1 MIHGPNSGLGVRCR
15 VNDSRSDEYLQT
27 PNRERSGMT
36 ESSHP
41 LMRLLSHLRHYRS
54 MVLLA
59 SLCSVLNKV
68 WDLAPPVLI
77 GMAIDV
83 VATRED
89 SFLAQMGYPDVYD
102 QLYILTGFTVVI
114 WVLESMFQYFYAV
127 LWRNLAQTAQ
137 HELRMSA
144 YTHIQNLEMQWYSE
158 QSTGGLMAIMND
170 DVNQLERFLDQG
182 ATDLLHVAT
191 TIIVVGAIM
200 ISVAPEVALLA
211 ILPVPIIVT
220 GSFIYQRKIG
230 ERYTKV
236 RGKVADLNAL
246 LNNNL
251 HGITTIKSFT
261 AEDREVERVS
271 AASTSYRDANKEA
284 IRLSASF
291 VPIIRMAILFA
302 FTANMLVGGWFALDG
317 RIGLGA
323 YSVIVFITQRL
334 LWPLT
339 RLGETFDLY
348 QRAMASTSRV
358 LDLLDTEIGI
368 VEGETRLDSVRG
380 EIEFSDVG
388 FSYPNREVVL
398 NDIDLTV
405 PAGKTVGLVG
415 STGSGK
421 TTLVRLLLRFHDPD
435 SGIVTLD
442 GHDVRE
448 LTLESLRGSI
458 ALVSQTTT
466 LFPGSVRE
474 NVRYGDPDADE
485 QAVIEAARIAEAL
498 SFIEDLPDGWDTD
511 IGEGGH
517 KLSGGQRQRIAIA
530 RAVLKDAPVLVL
542 DEATSNVD
550 NETEAALKR
559 SIERISVGRTT
570 LIIAHRL
577 STVRNADVIAV
588 IGEGVI
594 SETGTHEELLESKGL
609 YSRLWAVQTGE
620 VSA

>member
-1 MIHGPNSGLGVRCR
+1 
-15 VNDSRSDEYLQT
+15 
-27 PNRERSGMT
+27 MT

-41 LMRLLSHLRHYRS
+41 LMRLLSHLRHYRGL
-54 MVLLA
+54 VLLA

-83 VATRED
+83 VAARED

-102 QLYILTGFTVVI
+102 QLYILTGITVVI

-144 YTHIQNLEMQWYSE
+144 YTHIQDLEMQWYSE
-158 QSTGGLMAIMND
+158 QSTGSLMAIMND

-200 ISVAPEVALLA
+200 VSVAPEVALLA
-211 ILPVPIIVT
+211 ILPVPIIVG

-230 ERYTKV
+230 VRYIKV

-317 RIGLGA
+317 RISLGA

-368 VEGETRLDSVRG
+368 VEGDTSLDSVRG
-380 EIEFSDVG
+380 EIEFRDVE

-398 NDIDLTV
+398 NDVDLTV
-405 PAGKTVGLVG
+405 SAGKTVGLVG

-435 SGIVTLD
+435 SGTVTLD

-448 LTLESLRGSI
+448 LTLDSLRGSI

-474 NVRYGDPDADE
+474 NVRYGDPEADE
-485 QAVIEAARIAEAL
+485 VAVIEAARIAEAL
-498 SFIEDLPDGWDTD
+498 SFIEELPDGWDTD

-517 KLSGGQRQRIAIA
+517 RLSGGQRQRIAIA

-588 IGEGVI
+588 IGDGVI
-594 SETGTHEELLESKGL
+594 SEMGTHEELLESNGL

>member
-1 MIHGPNSGLGVRCR
+1 
-15 VNDSRSDEYLQT
+15 
-27 PNRERSGMT
+27 MT

-41 LMRLLSHLRHYRS
+41 LMRLLSHLRHHRS
-54 MVLLA
+54 LVLLA

-83 VATRED
+83 VAARED

-102 QLYILTGFTVVI
+102 QLYILTGITVVI

-144 YTHIQNLEMQWYSE
+144 YTHIQDLEMQWYSE
-158 QSTGGLMAIMND
+158 QSTGSLMAIMND

-200 ISVAPEVALLA
+200 VSVAPEVALLA

-230 ERYTKV
+230 VRYTKV

-271 AASTSYRDANKEA
+271 TASTSYRDANKEA

-317 RIGLGA
+317 RISLGA

-368 VEGETRLDSVRG
+368 VEGDTSLDSVGG

-435 SGIVTLD
+435 SGTVTLD

-448 LTLESLRGSI
+448 LTLDSLRGSI

-485 QAVIEAARIAEAL
+485 AAVIEAARIAEAL
-498 SFIEDLPDGWDTD
+498 SFIEELPDGWDTD

-517 KLSGGQRQRIAIA
+517 RLSGGQRQRIAIA

-594 SETGTHEELLESKGL
+594 SETGTHEELLESSGL

>member
-1 MIHGPNSGLGVRCR
+1 
-15 VNDSRSDEYLQT
+15 
-27 PNRERSGMT
+27 
-36 ESSHP
+36 
-41 LMRLLSHLRHYRS
+41 MRLLSHLRQHRGT
-54 MVLLA
+54 VLLA
-59 SLCSVLNKV
+59 SLCSVVNKV

-83 VATRED
+83 VAARED
-89 SFLAQMGYPDVYD
+89 SFLATMGYPDVYD
-102 QLYILTGFTVVI
+102 QLYILTAITVVI
-114 WVLESMFQYFYAV
+114 WVLESLFQYFYAV

-144 YTHIQNLEMQWYSE
+144 YTHIQDLEMQWYSE
-158 QSTGGLMAIMND
+158 QSTGSLMAIMND

-200 ISVAPEVALLA
+200 ISVAPEVAFLA
-211 ILPVPIIVT
+211 ILPVPVIVA
-220 GSFIYQRKIG
+220 GSFIYQRRIG
-230 ERYTKV
+230 VRYTKV

-261 AEDREVERVS
+261 AEEREVERVEE
-271 AASTSYRDANKEA
+271 ASTSYRDANREA

-302 FTANMLVGGWFALDG
+302 FTANMLVGGWFALEG
-317 RIGLGA
+317 RISLGA

-348 QRAMASTSRV
+348 QRAMASTARV
-358 LDLLDTEIGI
+358 LDLLDTEVGI
-368 VEGETRLDSVRG
+368 VEGDRNLESVRG

-388 FSYPNREVVL
+388 FSYPNREIVL

-421 TTLVRLLLRFHDPD
+421 TTLVRLMLRFHDPD
-435 SGIVTLD
+435 SGIVRLD

-448 LTLESLRGSI
+448 LTLDSLRGSI
-458 ALVSQTTT
+458 SLVSQTTT
-466 LFPGSVRE
+466 LFPGSVRD
-474 NVRYGDPDADE
+474 NVRYGDPDADDE
-485 QAVIEAARIAEAL
+485 TVVEAARVAEAL
-498 SFIEDLPDGWDTD
+498 SFIEELPDAWDTD

-517 KLSGGQRQRIAIA
+517 RLSGGQRQRIAIA

-588 IGEGVI
+588 IGDGAI
-594 SETGTHEELLESKGL
+594 SETGTHEELLERSGL

-620 VSA
+620 VTV

>member
-1 MIHGPNSGLGVRCR
+1 
-15 VNDSRSDEYLQT
+15 
-27 PNRERSGMT
+27 MT

-41 LMRLLSHLRHYRS
+41 LMRLLSHLRHYRGL
-54 MVLLA
+54 VLLA

-83 VATRED
+83 VAARED

-102 QLYILTGFTVVI
+102 QLYILTGITVVI

-144 YTHIQNLEMQWYSE
+144 YTHIQDLEMQWYSE
-158 QSTGGLMAIMND
+158 QSTGSLMAIMND

-200 ISVAPEVALLA
+200 VSVAPEVALLA
-211 ILPVPIIVT
+211 ILPVPIIVG

-230 ERYTKV
+230 VRYIKV

-261 AEDREVERVS
+261 AEEREVERVS

-317 RIGLGA
+317 RISLGA

-368 VEGETRLDSVRG
+368 IEGDTSLDSVRG
-380 EIEFSDVG
+380 EIEFSDVE

-398 NDIDLTV
+398 NDVDLTV

-435 SGIVTLD
+435 SGTVTLD

-448 LTLESLRGSI
+448 LTLDSLRGSI

-485 QAVIEAARIAEAL
+485 AAVIEAARIAEAL
-498 SFIEDLPDGWDTD
+498 RFIEELPDGWDTD

-594 SETGTHEELLESKGL
+594 SEMGTHEELLESSGL

-620 VSA
+620 VTA

>member
-1 MIHGPNSGLGVRCR
+1 MTLGL
-15 VNDSRSDEYLQT
+15 DEYLQT
-27 PNRERSGMT
+27 PNRKRLGMT

-89 SFLAQMGYPDVYD
+89 SFLAQMGYPDVHD
-102 QLYILTGFTVVI
+102 QLYILTGFTVII

-144 YTHIQNLEMQWYSE
+144 YTHIQDLEMQWYSE

-230 ERYTKV
+230 VRYTKV

-271 AASTSYRDANKEA
+271 EASTSYRDANKEA

-368 VEGETRLDSVRG
+368 VEGETHLDSVRG

-398 NDIDLTV
+398 NDVGLTV
-405 PAGKTVGLVG
+405 PSGKTVGLVG

-435 SGIVTLD
+435 SGIVKLD

-517 KLSGGQRQRIAIA
+517 RLSGGQRQRIAIA

-588 IGEGVI
+588 IGEGAI
-594 SETGTHEELLESKGL
+594 SETGTHEELLESNGL

-620 VSA
+620 VSV

>member
-1 MIHGPNSGLGVRCR
+1 MTLGL
-15 VNDSRSDEYLQT
+15 DEYLQT
-27 PNRERSGMT
+27 PNRQRSGMT

-102 QLYILTGFTVVI
+102 QLYILTGFTVII

-144 YTHIQNLEMQWYSE
+144 YTHIQDLEMQWYSE

-230 ERYTKV
+230 VRYTKV

-271 AASTSYRDANKEA
+271 EASTSYRDANKEA

-317 RIGLGA
+317 RISLGA

-358 LDLLDTEIGI
+358 LDLLDTEVGI
-368 VEGETRLDSVRG
+368 VEGETCLDSVRG

-398 NDIDLTV
+398 NDVGLTV

-435 SGIVTLD
+435 SGLVKLD

-466 LFPGSVRE
+466 LFPGSVRD
-474 NVRYGDPDADE
+474 NVRYGDPDADDE
-485 QAVIEAARIAEAL
+485 MVVEAARVAEAL
-498 SFIEDLPDGWDTD
+498 SFIEELPDAWDTD

-517 KLSGGQRQRIAIA
+517 RLSGGQRQRIAIA

-588 IGEGVI
+588 IGDGAI
-594 SETGTHEELLESKGL
+594 SETGTHEELLERSGL

-620 VSA
+620 VTE

>member
-1 MIHGPNSGLGVRCR
+1 
-15 VNDSRSDEYLQT
+15 
-27 PNRERSGMT
+27 
-36 ESSHP
+36 
-41 LMRLLSHLRHYRS
+41 

-144 YTHIQNLEMQWYSE
+144 YTHIQDLEMQWYSE

-230 ERYTKV
+230 VRYTKV

-271 AASTSYRDANKEA
+271 EASTSYRDANKEA

-317 RIGLGA
+317 RISLGA

-358 LDLLDTEIGI
+358 LDLLDTEVGI

-398 NDIDLTV
+398 NDVGLTV

-435 SGIVTLD
+435 SGLVKLD

-517 KLSGGQRQRIAIA
+517 RLSGGQRQRIAIA

-588 IGEGVI
+588 IGEGAI
-594 SETGTHEELLESKGL
+594 SETGTHEELLESNGL

>member
-1 MIHGPNSGLGVRCR
+1 
-15 VNDSRSDEYLQT
+15 
-27 PNRERSGMT
+27 
-36 ESSHP
+36 
-41 LMRLLSHLRHYRS
+41 MRLLSHLRQHRGT
-54 MVLLA
+54 VLLA
-59 SLCSVLNKV
+59 SLCSVVNKV

-89 SFLAQMGYPDVYD
+89 SFLAKMGYPDVYE
-102 QLYILTGFTVVI
+102 QLYILTAITVVI
-114 WVLESMFQYFYAV
+114 WVLESLFQYFYAV

-144 YTHIQNLEMQWYSE
+144 YTHIQDLEMQWYSE
-158 QSTGGLMAIMND
+158 QSTGSLMAIMND

-200 ISVAPEVALLA
+200 VSVAPEVALLA
-211 ILPVPIIVT
+211 ILPVPIIVA
-220 GSFIYQRKIG
+220 GSFIYQRRIG
-230 ERYTKV
+230 VRYTKV

-261 AEDREVERVS
+261 AEEREVERVED
-271 AASTSYRDANKEA
+271 ASTSYRDANREA

-302 FTANMLVGGWFALDG
+302 FTANMLVGGWFALEG
-317 RIGLGA
+317 RISLGA

-348 QRAMASTSRV
+348 QRAMASTARV
-358 LDLLDTEIGI
+358 LDLLDTEVGI
-368 VEGETRLDSVRG
+368 VEGDRNLESVRG

-388 FSYPNREVVL
+388 FSYPNREIVL

-421 TTLVRLLLRFHDPD
+421 TTLVRLMLRFHDPD
-435 SGIVTLD
+435 SGIVKLD

-458 ALVSQTTT
+458 SLVSQTTT
-466 LFPGSVRE
+466 LFPGSVRD
-474 NVRYGDPDADE
+474 NVRYGDPDADDE
-485 QAVIEAARIAEAL
+485 TVVEAARVAEAL
-498 SFIEDLPDGWDTD
+498 SFIEELPDGWDTD

-517 KLSGGQRQRIAIA
+517 RLSGGQRQRIAIA

-588 IGEGVI
+588 IGDGAI
-594 SETGTHEELLESKGL
+594 SETGTHEELLESSGL

-620 VSA
+620 VTA